1 MFSKRLKVLRKEKGY
16 TQAELA
22 KCINSSLSKIAMWET
37 EKRDP
42 VKEDLLVLSELF
54 DVSIDYLLG
63 KTDNRNIDTEKN
75 NDINKEKDFEEEFEK
90 LINSNEKMKFCGK
103 PLDDEDMKF
112 LRDSLRAT
120 LEYAKTIKNKK

>member
-22 KCINSSLSKIAMWET
+22 KSINSSLSKVAMWET

-63 KTDNRNIDTEKN
+63 KTNNRNIDTKKEIN
-75 NDINKEKDFEEEFEK
+75 ATTIAAHRLGNIEDLPDEAIDQLNDYIEMLK
-90 LINSNEKMKFCGK
+90 LK
-103 PLDDEDMKF
+103 
-112 LRDSLRAT
+112 
-120 LEYAKTIKNKK
+120 YKK

>member
-1 MFSKRLKVLRKEKGY
+1 MYKRQGY

-22 KCINSSLSKIAMWET
+22 KCINSSLSKVAMWET

-63 KTDNRNIDTEKN
+63 KTNNRNIDTKKEIN
-75 NDINKEKDFEEEFEK
+75 ATTIAAHRLGNIEDLPDEAIDQLNDYIEMLK
-90 LINSNEKMKFCGK
+90 LK
-103 PLDDEDMKF
+103 
-112 LRDSLRAT
+112 
-120 LEYAKTIKNKK
+120 YKK

>member
-22 KCINSSLSKIAMWET
+22 KCINSSLSKVAMWE
-37 EKRDP
+37 RDT

-63 KTDNRNIDTEKN
+63 KTDNRNIETKKEINATTIAAHRLGDIEDLPDEAIDQL
-75 NDINKEKDFEEEFEK
+75 NDYIEYLK
-90 LINSNEKMKFCGK
+90 LK
-103 PLDDEDMKF
+103 
-112 LRDSLRAT
+112 
-120 LEYAKTIKNKK
+120 YKK

>member
-22 KCINSSLSKIAMWET
+22 KCINSFLSKVAMWET

-63 KTDNRNIDTEKN
+63 KTDNRNIETKKEINATTIAAHRLGDIEDLPDEAIDQL
-75 NDINKEKDFEEEFEK
+75 NDYIEYLK
-90 LINSNEKMKFCGK
+90 LK
-103 PLDDEDMKF
+103 
-112 LRDSLRAT
+112 
-120 LEYAKTIKNKK
+120 YKK